1 MEKRKHIL
9 KIERINVLP
18 RKRIE
23 GAAPRHSTFLGD
35 VFGER
40 RTCKKPLI
48 IRATR
53 KEVILAGKTISRE
66 EAKMGKYVVFGEKS
80 HHIILNFWENTLIMS
95 SC

>member
-66 EAKMGKYVVFGEKS
+66 EAKMGKSVVFGANSRHKYI
-80 HHIILNFWENTLIMS
+80 HFWENVLIQS